1 MTNFGWLSEI
11 HNRPRLQRMNE
22 SKFSARELVARV
34 EASDTTLKACLE
46 DSRSDV
52 LARFTGL
59 NPAQQEQLARESW
72 RIGLSAVLTAHA
84 SAQEAKLA
92 DVGRTLV
99 EDVTAQLEQHLERQ
113 QSGMKAVMDRFFDPK
128 DGQVTERLQAFVAD
142 KGVLANKLNEFF
154 SGDGSVLA
162 QTLARQ
168 VGENSPLLKRLS
180 PTESEGVVQLLERQ
194 VKAALAA
201 NRDDVTKALDPAAE
215 GTPVA
220 RFLSKLQK
228 ELKEAGGAQSEQ
240 LAKALAALDQNDE
253 RSLVSRLVR
262 ESRASQESLRKALN
276 PQAPDSPLGIVRK
289 TLEELLEQRLGRHD
303 QRLEALQK
311 AQAEFQLEL
320 CTAVARLETR
330 KNERAG
336 NPQGGDDFE
345 GRVLEFL
352 THASPTGACV
362 VEATGSTAGAI
373 KGCKVGDA
381 VVRFT
386 EESAFFGSAM
396 VVEAKR
402 NRTYQVGDALS
413 ELETAM
419 RNRGATTGLF
429 VLAKASASPT
439 FPRFARYGSKLLVVW
454 DADDEVSSGLL
465 HGAIIAGLALAQRK
479 NAVRDGGDIN
489 ALADIENRLLKEVE
503 RLEKMDCEAEKIGK
517 SAGKIRDEVRKA
529 TIELRRVVDKGKATL
544 RALQVEVHEEQVE
557 VENPITADAYRSGA
571 PYNDAASAA

>member
-1 MTNFGWLSEI
+1 MS
-11 HNRPRLQRMNE
+11 E
-22 SKFSARELVARV
+22 SKFSAPEIVSHVEL
-34 EASDTTLKACLE
+34 SDSALKACLE

-52 LARFTGL
+52 LARFTAL
-59 NPAQQEQLARESW
+59 APAQQEQLARESW

-99 EDVTAQLEQHLERQ
+99 EDMGSQLEQHLERQ
-113 QSGMKAVMDRFFDPK
+113 QAGIKAVLDRFFDPK
-128 DGQVTERLQAFVAD
+128 DGQVTERLLAFVAD
-142 KGVLANKLNEFF
+142 KGVLASKLNEFLG
-154 SGDGSVLA
+154 GDGSVLA

-168 VGENSPLLKRLS
+168 VGENSPLFKRLS
-180 PTESEGVVQLLERQ
+180 PTESEGIVQLLERQ

-201 NRDDVTKALDPAAE
+201 NRDDVAKALDPAAE

-289 TLEELLEQRLGRHD
+289 TLEELLEQRLGRQE

-311 AQAEFQLEL
+311 AQSEFQLEL

-330 KNERAG
+330 KSERAS

-345 GRVLEFL
+345 GKVLEFL
-352 THASPTGACV
+352 THAAPAGTCM
-362 VEATGSTAGAI
+362 VEATGNTTGTI
-373 KGCKVGDA
+373 KGSKVGDA

-413 ELETAM
+413 ELDTAM
-419 RNRGATTGLF
+419 RNRAATTGLF
-429 VLAKASASPT
+429 VLAKTSAAPT

-454 DADDEVSSGLL
+454 DADDEVSNGLL

-479 NAVRDGGDIN
+479 SAVRDSGDIN

-503 RLEKMDCEAEKIGK
+503 RLEKMDSEAEKIGK
-517 SAGKIRDEVRKA
+517 SASKIRDEVRKA
-529 TIELRRVVDKGKATL
+529 TAELRRVADKGKATL

-557 VENPITADAYRSGA
+557 VDSPIVADGYDPGRPG
-571 PYNDAASAA
+571 NDDSVSAA